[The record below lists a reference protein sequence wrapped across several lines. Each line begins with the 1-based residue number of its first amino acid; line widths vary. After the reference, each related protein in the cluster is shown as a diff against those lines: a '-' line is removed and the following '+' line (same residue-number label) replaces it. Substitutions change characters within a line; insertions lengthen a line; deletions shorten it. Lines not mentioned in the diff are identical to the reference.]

1 MTSRVAYTFFFFF
14 VSLAVPGGAPAPEVP
29 AAGPGAGP
37 AREEPAPLS
46 SPGLGLRAG
55 EEGAGEEGAGATV
68 RALDCLGAGG
78 AGLVGVG
85 VLSRTLL
92 AMLESA
98 AAEEDLADLCLE
110 TGEGGGMALLGVR
123 KEEPAGVEVRSS
135 SSRPSNWGML
145 DMLESAA
152 RDEALVDLGRE
163 PGVEG
168 GIGLPLIG
176 V

>member
-1 MTSRVAYTFFFFF
+1 MKAETSVTYATGLMTVRVNTCFFFFFF
-14 VSLAVPGGAPAPEVP
+14 VPGAVPGTVPAPEVP
-29 AAGPGAGP
+29 GALF
-37 AREEPAPLS
+37 R
-46 SPGLGLRAG
+46 PGLGLR
-55 EEGAGEEGAGATV
+55 AGEEGAGATV

-78 AGLVGVG
+78 ADLTGVG
-85 VLSRTLL
+85 VLSETLL

-98 AAEEDLADLCLE
+98 AAEEDLADLGLE
-110 TGEGGGMALLGVR
+110 TGEGGGMALVGVR
-123 KEEPAGVEVRSS
+123 KVVPAGVEGRFS
-135 SSRPSNWGML
+135 SSRPSSWGML

-152 RDEALVDLGRE
+152 REEALVDLGRE